1 MFTGIVEEVGTVLR
15 VTPGRQAATLRIK
28 ARTVTQGLALGDSV
42 AVNGAC
48 LTVVA
53 HDAAAFS
60 VEAVHETLDRTTTGA
75 LGPGSRV
82 NLERALAVNGRLGG
96 HIVSGHVD
104 GIGRVERVESDGDAV
119 IYAIAADARVMRY
132 VVDKGSIAVDGISLT
147 VARTT
152 DSGFTLSVI
161 PHTAG
166 ATTLSDRRVG
176 DRVNLETDV
185 IGRYVEK
192 LMRLGPAGGGG
203 AGDAASAGGAKG
215 GTGASTGV
223 GASAGVDAGFLARC
237 GFL

>member
-28 ARTVTQGLALGDSV
+28 AGIVTRDLALGDSV

-166 ATTLSDRRVG
+166 ATTLADRRVG

-192 LMRLGPAGGGG
+192 LMRLGPVGGDGPGVPTPAGG
-203 AGDAASAGGAKG
+203 
-215 GTGASTGV
+215 V
-223 GASAGVDAGFLARC
+223 GNSAGVDAGFLARC